1 MFSFFQYAC
10 AQYFVGYLTKNEAG
24 MSKLLKAVNDQ
35 AKGLSNMDLIKE
47 ISTVLDKHREV
58 SIQEAIYRML
68 SLPMTKS
75 SIRVK
80 YLSTI
85 HPHFRDGLIKGNIQ
99 NLDKE
104 ESIFHMSPHQYY
116 EKRPTNCTPGINYKE
131 DEKLDGYWEN
141 LTLAEFWAN
150 YDIHYGV
157 NEKDRFGNFKYIP
170 LENNKGLIKRRDEKC
185 ILRYYLTYD
194 NDEDL
199 ARGLLILFH
208 PYRNELTEIH
218 ENNVTEIYLSHKKE
232 IERKRK

>member
-47 ISTVLDKHREV
+47 VSTVLDKHREV

-104 ESIFHMSPHQYY
+104 ESIF
-116 EKRPTNCTPGINYKE
+116 I
-131 DEKLDGYWEN
+131 
-141 LTLAEFWAN
+141 
-150 YDIHYGV
+150 
-157 NEKDRFGNFKYIP
+157 
-170 LENNKGLIKRRDEKC
+170 
-185 ILRYYLTYD
+185 
-194 NDEDL
+194 
-199 ARGLLILFH
+199 
-208 PYRNELTEIH
+208 
-218 ENNVTEIYLSHKKE
+218 
-232 IERKRK
+232 